1 MWRGAWSSLP
11 SNKGHSTGA
20 FAGWAIGFLVAATWP
35 LGLVSPAPAAEA
47 LEQTKI
53 EMVSTRDPQLGAHI
67 AISDA
72 LGLFKEQ
79 GLDVTVHWTQS
90 GADIITFLANGT
102 QYLASGG
109 EFPQLVLKSQGV
121 PVKTIAR
128 LSELSGAQGLVLAPG
143 VKLNSPKELE
153 GKKLAYVG
161 GTPLPL
167 ILAKLGQMFSFDIS
181 KVSLVSM
188 QPSESVVA
196 ASRRD
201 VDGMLGFEPFMHQ
214 LVTLGGTLYVTGKK
228 LYVTGKEQV
237 LPPETPL
244 TYYDAVL
251 IARQEWI
258 DQKPNTLKAVLR
270 ALLKAD
276 DIIKNDRPKAMAAIQ
291 KTLRVETATLTT
303 TMDENVYGLN
313 MDALLVK
320 GFEFVN
326 EWAVSIK
333 RIPPGLR
340 PEDVLETKLLRE
352 VAPHLV
358 TWPDKK

>member
-1 MWRGAWSSLP
+1 MLRVTQVSFRWDRKRFSFPSAWL
-11 SNKGHSTGA
+11 T
-20 FAGWAIGFLVAATWP
+20 I
-35 LGLVSPAPAAEA
+35 GLVLAAAWHLVLPAPATAQP

-53 EMVSTRDPQLGAHI
+53 EIVSTRDPQLGAHI
-67 AISDA
+67 AISVE

-90 GADIITFLANGT
+90 GADIITFLANGS

-109 EFPQLVLKSQGV
+109 EFPQLVLKSQNV

-167 ILAKLGQMFSFDIS
+167 ILTKLATMFGFDAG
-181 KVSLVSM
+181 KVSLVTM

-196 ASRRD
+196 SARRD

-237 LPPETPL
+237 LPLESPL
-244 TYYDAVL
+244 AYYDAVL

-258 DQKPNTLKAVLR
+258 DQKPNTVRAVLR

-276 DIIKNDRPKAMAAIQ
+276 GIIKSDRPRAMAAIQ
-291 KTLRVETATLTT
+291 KILRVDTPTLTT
-303 TMDENVYGLN
+303 TMDENVYGLDI
-313 MDALLVK
+313 DARLAK

-352 VAPHLV
+352 VAPELV
-358 TWPDKK
+358 TWPQKQ